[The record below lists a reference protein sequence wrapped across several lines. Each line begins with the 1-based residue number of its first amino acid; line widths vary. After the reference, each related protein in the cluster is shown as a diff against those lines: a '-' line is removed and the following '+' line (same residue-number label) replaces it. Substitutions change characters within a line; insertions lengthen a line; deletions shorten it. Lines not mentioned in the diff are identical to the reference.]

1 MASLVL
7 TDSSQLTSDSQHLGD
22 YCCNPLSLG
31 YIQDMIE
38 KNIPG
43 INVTSLK
50 IGYTIIQLQSP
61 DCKHSHDFILEML
74 IFQDIENGYFLNV
87 NTQVE
92 RVCKQL
98 AADPNL
104 KGGYNAI
111 GFSQGAQ
118 FLRAVAQRCPTP
130 PILNLISIGGQH
142 QGVYGVPD
150 CGYPKHK
157 YCDYI
162 RKILTHAAYFSWVQK
177 ELVQAE
183 YWHDPLKEDEYRQ
196 ASIFLA
202 DINNEKVKNATYR
215 ENLLRL
221 NSFVLVK
228 FNNDTIVQ
236 PKETEWFGF
245 YKPGQAKDFYTLQES
260 DLYTQ
265 VRFTILSFLNL
276 CSW

>member
-1 MASLVL
+1 
-7 TDSSQLTSDSQHLGD
+7 
-22 YCCNPLSLG
+22 
-31 YIQDMIE
+31 MIE
-38 KNIPG
+38 KNVPG

-50 IGYTIIQLQSP
+50 IGYTII
-61 DCKHSHDFILEML
+61 
-74 IFQDIENGYFLNV
+74 QDIENGYFLNV

-118 FLRAVAQRCPTP
+118 RAVAQRCPTP
-130 PILNLISIGGQH
+130 PIHNLISIGGQH
-142 QGVYGVPD
+142 QGVYGLPN

-202 DINNEKVKNATYR
+202 DINNERVKNATYK

-260 DLYTQ
+260 DLYT
-265 VRFTILSFLNL
+265 
-276 CSW
+276 